1 MVDSEYRMDIYK
13 SAKINIGTVVRKP
26 EMLKFIPDHLKTKNM
41 YKHAVKNLPYQLKSD
56 SQVPENFCQ
65 LKLSPVVFKKIPSFL
80 CLVFKNENKL
90 ILKFVNFVFLKNRLI

>member
-26 EMLKFIPDHLKTKNM
+26 EMLKFILDHLKTKNM

-80 CLVFKNENKL
+80 CLVFKNEN
-90 ILKFVNFVFLKNRLI
+90 